1 MSNRKA
7 FVFYK
12 EWKEAIKDL
21 PDDIRLEIYESIIEY
36 ATTGDIQGLKPMAKV
51 AFNFIKADIDRDI
64 EKYMSMAERNKNNG
78 HKGGRPKTS
87 NNPKNPVGFSRTQN
101 NPDKPKKA
109 VEEEVEEE
117 VEDKEEDYI
126 SPLSPNGD
134 ISPGKTVSDNL
145 ENEIPDNPPKPPEGE
160 KEKSCAKK
168 EKEPNYSFEEFWDVY
183 DKKVGKKELL
193 IKKWL
198 KLSDEEREL
207 AMSYIPKYKL
217 SQPDKQYRKNPETFL
232 NNKSWNDELIFKEN
246 LNENRQLPANNP
258 QTTGRYN
265 NPSSRSDA
273 ENKRTERN
281 NLNQMA
287 IAILRN
293 TQASDS

>member
-1 MSNRKA
+1 MGNRKA

-87 NNPKNPVGFSRTQN
+87 NNPKNPLGFSRTQN

-109 VEEEVEEE
+109 VEVEVEEEVEEE

-126 SPLSPNGD
+126 SPLSPDGD
-134 ISPGKTVSDNL
+134 ISPGKTVSDDL

-168 EKEPNYSFEEFWDVY
+168 EKESKHEYGEYKNV
-183 DKKVGKKELL
+183 LL
-193 IKKWL
+193 TDSEYL
-198 KLSDEEREL
+198 KLKDNHDADGIINHFSQLKE
-207 AMSYIPKYKL
+207 MKGYKYKSDYL
-217 SQPDKQYRKNPETFL
+217 AIIKWGIQSYEEYKQRNGNNTTKQRRNPDYTE
-232 NNKSWNDELIFKEN
+232 
-246 LNENRQLPANNP
+246 
-258 QTTGRYN
+258 
-265 NPSSRSDA
+265 SDF
-273 ENKRTERN
+273 
-281 NLNQMA
+281 
-287 IAILRN
+287 
-293 TQASDS
+293 D

>member
-87 NNPKNPVGFSRTQN
+87 NNPKNPLGFSRTQN

-126 SPLSPNGD
+126 IPLSPDGD
-134 ISPGKTVSDNL
+134 ISPGKTVSDDL
-145 ENEIPDNPPKPPEGE
+145 ENEIPDNPPKPPERE

-168 EKEPNYSFEEFWDVY
+168 EKKVISSLSFPYTSEKFMIAWQNLLLCPKWKKKIPYTLQLALNKLAKFEEEY
-183 DKKVGKKELL
+183 AIILL
-193 IKKWL
+193 EMAAANDWQGLIFPDTEEKYLKW
-198 KLSDEEREL
+198 KR
-207 AMSYIPKYKL
+207 AK
-217 SQPDKQYRKNPETFL
+217 
-232 NNKSWNDELIFKEN
+232 NNKPNIVNHDNSQIYTKF
-246 LNENRQLPANNP
+246 
-258 QTTGRYN
+258 
-265 NPSSRSDA
+265 
-273 ENKRTERN
+273 
-281 NLNQMA
+281 
-287 IAILRN
+287 
-293 TQASDS
+293 